1 MSTIPSTMPALK
13 RQRANAALRAH
24 DALVAFMFGVQIFL
38 YGTGCAPQTAGNAM
52 YLCAL
57 SAPLCAT
64 LLVLSLRTLRRRHDM
79 QPLPAVYRAV
89 WGRLGG
95 SVACLVTGALF
106 LVDVMGALAMLAALG
121 SARLLPVG
129 SGIATCLPALLA
141 LFVAVTFSGSGLER
155 LAFFSRRVTPAVLL
169 ILSFVLVRHDPLSN
183 LLPLLGR
190 SLPDT
195 ARSAA
200 YATGAAACTLALG
213 FSPVALPGEAPVS
226 RRTGLRALWLSGGCA
241 AALLLSVALSTP
253 STALPLSV
261 QWPEMLI
268 HTGAYTENTGIFYL
282 PVVLLEC
289 YALLLAMGGALRF
302 ASESFAGFMPRPAA
316 RAAVFVLTL
325 CAAATVLLAGNAP
338 AFALLPWRS
347 VPALALVLSTLS
359 IDWLRARRAGRR
371 NAA

>member
-13 RQRANAALRAH
+13 RQRADAALRAH
-24 DALVAFMFGVQIFL
+24 HALVAFMFGVQIFL
-38 YGTGCAPQTAGNAM
+38 YGTGRAPQTAGNAM

-57 SAPLCAT
+57 SAPLCAM
-64 LLVLSLRTLRRRHDM
+64 LLVLPLRALRRRHDM

-89 WGRLGG
+89 WGRIGG
-95 SVACLVTGALF
+95 GAACLVTGTLF

-121 SARLLPVG
+121 SARLLPVESG
-129 SGIATCLPALLA
+129 SATYLPALLA

-155 LAFFSRRVTPAVLL
+155 LAFLSRRVTPIVLL
-169 ILSFVLVRHDPLSN
+169 VLSFVLVRHDPLSN

-190 SLPDT
+190 NLPDT

-200 YATGAAACTLALG
+200 YTTGAAACTLALG
-213 FSPVALPGEAPVS
+213 FSPAALPDEAAAPC
-226 RRTGLRALWLSGGCA
+226 RTGLRALWLSGGCA

-253 STALPLSV
+253 PTALPLSA
-261 QWPEMLI
+261 QWPEVLV
-268 HTGAYTENTGIFYL
+268 HTGAYTENTGVFYL

-302 ASESFAGFMPRPAA
+302 ASESFAGVMPRPAA
-316 RAAVFVLTL
+316 RAVVFVLTI
-325 CAAATVLLAGNAP
+325 CAAATVFLAGNAP
-338 AFALLPWRS
+338 VFALLPWRS
-347 VPALALVLSTLS
+347 VPALVLVLSTLAV
-359 IDWLRARRAGRR
+359 DRLRARRTGRR